1 MKKYTKV
8 LAIAGSEPLG
18 SAGIQ
23 ADIKSISAC
32 GCYACG
38 AVTVVVNEDTTH
50 VKGIQPIPVPFVL
63 DQVRSVLNDIG
74 VDAIKLGML
83 LSAEL
88 VNALA
93 DYLPVTS
100 VRNIVLDPVMVNS
113 KGDTLFKPDAIEA
126 VKKRLIPCARIITPN
141 IKEGEI
147 LLGET
152 INSQADMGEAL
163 KKLASMYHC
172 SIVLKAGYFKE
183 DDTLTDLL
191 WDAEQKKTVTL
202 SVPCVKTK
210 NINGTGC
217 SFSSAIASYMAKGLG
232 VEDSVRA
239 AKNYIHNAISAGADY
254 EFGQGFGPVD
264 HFYMLQQ

>member
-113 KGDTLFKPDAIEA
+113 KGDTLF
-126 VKKRLIPCARIITPN
+126 
-141 IKEGEI
+141 
-147 LLGET
+147 
-152 INSQADMGEAL
+152 
-163 KKLASMYHC
+163 
-172 SIVLKAGYFKE
+172 
-183 DDTLTDLL
+183 
-191 WDAEQKKTVTL
+191 
-202 SVPCVKTK
+202 
-210 NINGTGC
+210 
-217 SFSSAIASYMAKGLG
+217 
-232 VEDSVRA
+232 
-239 AKNYIHNAISAGADY
+239 
-254 EFGQGFGPVD
+254 
-264 HFYMLQQ
+264 